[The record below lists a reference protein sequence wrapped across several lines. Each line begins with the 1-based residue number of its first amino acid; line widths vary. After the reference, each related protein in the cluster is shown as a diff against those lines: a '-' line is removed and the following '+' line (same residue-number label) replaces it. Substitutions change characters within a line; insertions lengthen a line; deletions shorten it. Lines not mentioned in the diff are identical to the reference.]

1 MINIFEVN
9 ETNKMIE
16 QENLDVRTI
25 TLGISLL
32 DCIDNNLEQLNE
44 NIYNKITTVAKELVS
59 TGQQIEKELGIPI
72 VNKRISVTPVS
83 LVGASACH
91 SPEDFVTVAKTLD
104 RAAHKVGVNFIGG
117 YSALVSKGMTP
128 SEENLIRS
136 IPEALAC
143 TERVCSSV
151 NVGSTKTGINMD
163 AVKLMGEI
171 ILETAEKTKDSDS
184 LGCAKLVVFCNAPD
198 DNPFMAGAFH
208 GVTEADAIVNVGVS
222 GPGVVRTA
230 LTKARGANF
239 EVLCETIKKTAFKV
253 TRVGQLVA
261 QEASRRLGI
270 PFGIIDLSLAP
281 TPAVGDSVA
290 DILEEIGLERVGAPG
305 TTAALA
311 LLNDQVKKGGVMASS
326 YVGGLSGAFI
336 PVSEDQGM
344 IDSVQAGALTI
355 EKLEA
360 MTCVCSVGLDMIAIP
375 GDTTPSTIAGI
386 IADEAAIGMINQK
399 TTAVRIIPV
408 IGKTVGD
415 TVEFG
420 GLLGYA
426 PVMPVNQYSCEK
438 FVTRGGRIPAPIHSF
453 KN

>member
-25 TLGISLL
+25 TMGISLL
-32 DCIDNNLEQLNE
+32 DCIDSDLDIMNE
-44 NIYNKITTVAKELVS
+44 KIYNKITTKAKDLVA
-59 TGQQIEKELGIPI
+59 TGDKIAAEFGIPV
-72 VNKRISVTPVS
+72 VNKRVSVTPIALIGGV
-83 LVGASACH
+83 ACH
-91 SPEDFVTVAKTLD
+91 TTEDFVSIAKTLD
-104 RAAHKVGVNFIGG
+104 RAAKTIGVNFIGG
-117 YSALVSKGMTP
+117 YSALVCKGMTP
-128 SEENLIRS
+128 AEELLIRS
-136 IPEALAC
+136 IPQALAV

-171 ILETAEKTKDSDS
+171 VLATAEASKEQDS

-208 GVTEADAIVNVGVS
+208 GVTEADCIINVGVS
-222 GPGVVRTA
+222 GPGVVKTA
-230 LTKARGANF
+230 LESVRGADF
-239 EVLCETIKKTAFKV
+239 QTLCEMIKRTAFKV

-261 QEASRRLGI
+261 QEASRRLNV
-270 PFGIIDLSLAP
+270 PFGIVDLSLAP
-281 TPAVGDSVA
+281 TPAIGDSVA
-290 DILEEIGLERVGAPG
+290 EILEEIGLERVGAPG

-311 LLNDQVKKGGVMASS
+311 LLNDQVKKGGVMAAQA
-326 YVGGLSGAFI
+326 VGGLSGAFI

-344 IDSVQAGALTI
+344 IDSVNIGALTL

-375 GDTTPSTIAGI
+375 GDTKASTIAGI
-386 IADEAAIGMINQK
+386 IADESAIGMINQK
-399 TTAVRIIPV
+399 TTAVRVIPV
-408 IGKTVGD
+408 IGKGVGE

-426 PVMPVNQYSCEK
+426 PIMPVNQFSCDA
-438 FVTRGGRIPAPIHSF
+438 FVERGGRIPAPIHSF